1 METIFIL
8 YSCKKNLEKT
18 NKTYD
23 KIYDKINNTKVY
35 IIYGDEL
42 NEKYKIIFTWSFG

>member
-23 KIYDKINNTKVY
+23 KIYDKSPHGHPF
-35 IIYGDEL
+35 GDDV
-42 NEKYKIIFTWSFG
+42 